1 MDALTFAALL
11 TTCAPLVHPTTA
23 HALVAVESGFNP
35 HAIGVVGGALERQPR
50 TAAEAVATAQ
60 ALEAGRRNYSL
71 GLGQINVA
79 NLPRLGLTIPDALD
93 RCQNLR
99 AMQTVLGECF
109 ERAGGDADPQR
120 NLRRAFSCYYS
131 GNFATGFRDGY
142 VGRVVAAGRTNP
154 AVRGPP
160 R

>member
-1 MDALTFAALL
+1 MTFATLL
-11 TTCAPLVHPTTA
+11 AACAPLVHPDTA
-23 HALVAVESGFNP
+23 RALVQVESDFNP
-35 HAIGVVGGALERQPR
+35 HAIGVVGGALARQPSS
-50 TAAEAVATAQ
+50 AAEALATAR
-60 ALEAGRRNYSL
+60 ALDASGRNFSL
-71 GLGQINVA
+71 GLAQINVG
-79 NLPRLGLTIPDALD
+79 NLPRLGLTIPDAFD
-93 RCQNLR
+93 GCRNLQ

-109 ERAGGDADPQR
+109 DRAGGDNEPQR